1 MSPEEF
7 SAILFSI
14 RPYTEYIYL
23 HVLGEPTLHPQFCE
37 LVKMAADNGFHVNL
51 TTNGS
56 MLEKVEKVFADKLV
70 RQCNVS
76 IHAYAENIPSTQ
88 WMEKMNG
95 VFSFAN
101 RYSED
106 TYFSFRLWNNG
117 ADGATDFNE
126 YCRKAIKSFFS
137 TQIEDT
143 MSRNVKIQDHIFLQ
157 NAARFSWP
165 GQKKLDLAHKKCYAL
180 RDHIAILC
188 DGSVV
193 PCCLDANGDMVL
205 GNVFTDSLEEI
216 INCKAAVEMKQAF
229 ARNEI
234 VNPICRDCGFIL

>member
-1 MSPEEF
+1 
-7 SAILFSI
+7 
-14 RPYTEYIYL
+14 
-23 HVLGEPTLHPQFCE
+23 
-37 LVKMAADNGFHVNL
+37 
-51 TTNGS
+51 
-56 MLEKVEKVFADKLV
+56 
-70 RQCNVS
+70 
-76 IHAYAENIPSTQ
+76 
-88 WMEKMNG
+88 MNC

-126 YCRKAIKSFFS
+126 YCRKAINSFFS
-137 TQIEDT
+137 TQVEDT

>member
-7 SAILFSI
+7 SAILFYI

-37 LVKMAADNGFHVNL
+37 LVKLAVDNGFHVNL

-56 MLEKVEKVFADKLV
+56 MLDKVEQVFADKLV

-76 IHAYAENIPSTQ
+76 VHAYAENIPSEQ
-88 WMEKMNG
+88 WKEKMDG
-95 VFSFAN
+95 VFSFAK
-101 RYSED
+101 RYSEN

-117 ADGATDFNE
+117 AEGASDFNE
-126 YCRKAIKSFFS
+126 YCRNAVNSFFS

-205 GNVFTDSLEEI
+205 GNVFTTPLDDI
-216 INCKAAVEMKQAF
+216 INCKEAVDMKQAF

-234 VNPICRDCGFIL
+234 VNPICKDCGFIL

>member
-37 LVKMAADNGFHVNL
+37 LVKMAVDKGFHVNL

-126 YCRKAIKSFFS
+126 YCRKAINSFFS

-157 NAARFSWP
+157 NAAR
-165 GQKKLDLAHKKCYAL
+165 L
-180 RDHIAILC
+180 
-188 DGSVV
+188 
-193 PCCLDANGDMVL
+193 
-205 GNVFTDSLEEI
+205 
-216 INCKAAVEMKQAF
+216 
-229 ARNEI
+229 
-234 VNPICRDCGFIL
+234 

>member
-7 SAILFSI
+7 SAILFYI

-37 LVKMAADNGFHVNL
+37 LVKLAVDKGFHVNL

-56 MLEKVEKVFADKLV
+56 MLEKVEQVFVNKLV
-70 RQCNVS
+70 RQCNISV
-76 IHAYAENIPSTQ
+76 HAYAENIPLEQ
-88 WMEKMNG
+88 WKDKMND
-95 VFSFAN
+95 VFSFAK

-117 ADGATDFNE
+117 ADGASDFND
-126 YCRKAIKSFFS
+126 YCKDAINSYFS

-143 MSRNVKIQDHIFLQ
+143 TSRNVKIQDHIFLQ

-165 GQKKLDLAHKKCYAL
+165 GQKKLDLQHKKCYAL
-180 RDHIAILC
+180 RDHIAILS

-193 PCCLDANGDMVL
+193 PCCLDGNGDMVL
-205 GNVFTDSLEEI
+205 GNVFTTPLDDI
-216 INCKAAVEMKQAF
+216 INCKEAVEMKQAF

-234 VNPICRDCGFIL
+234 VNPICKDCGFIL